1 MESNKIIELYNQL
14 ELIQRQIQSVESQLD
29 EIVKQKEQVK
39 TSVKALKDLSE
50 EKSEEVLVPI
60 VNGVFAK
67 AKLLDTKKLLVSVGS
82 NVLVSKSIDEAVKLL
97 EDNVKELETYQGQLE
112 ATYKQLIAEFNRI
125 QDQLSKLSGANN

>member
-82 NVLVSKSIDEAVKLL
+82 NVLVSKSTDEAVKLL